1 MLVVMKGRRSTHF
14 ACVDAYGECRSAQ
27 VCDSYKFFVL
37 FAAMFAEDVEFSS
50 KILNEHLAR
59 QNYPNVRVTPHKTAR
74 NQAVANGDLSAGST
88 ILATPALSTVL
99 TFEEK
104 GQRCDSCFRR
114 PKDGSKLK
122 KCSGCAG
129 YWYCD
134 QTCMFDQLE

>member
-88 ILATPALSTVL
+88 ILATPALSHRSGHLRRRVSDATLAFVDRRTV
-99 TFEEK
+99 
-104 GQRCDSCFRR
+104 QN
-114 PKDGSKLK
+114 
-122 KCSGCAG
+122 
-129 YWYCD
+129 
-134 QTCMFDQLE
+134 